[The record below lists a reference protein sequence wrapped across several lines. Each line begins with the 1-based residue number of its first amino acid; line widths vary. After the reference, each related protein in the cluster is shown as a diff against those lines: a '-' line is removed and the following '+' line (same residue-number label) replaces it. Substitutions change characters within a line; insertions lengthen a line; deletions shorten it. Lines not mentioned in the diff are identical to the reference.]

1 LLIKFNSTV
10 TVELKNEVTF
20 VVFIH
25 QNMNYIM
32 VEVFTNKIATDFILI
47 PLIAS
52 NIYILLKML
61 VVILHYEIN
70 SKNTRVDLRTCLLKL
85 SRS

>member
-1 LLIKFNSTV
+1 
-10 TVELKNEVTF
+10 VELKNEVTF

-85 SRS
+85 LNLSKS